1 MVVGDHFLMTD
12 EEAREQRR
20 NALFSHAEAQE
31 QRNRLVLELKT
42 IGKRARRL
50 AELIESVEIAPKN
63 PLQSESALL
72 MLDQG
77 AYAGMDHATVR
88 ALSNSIAASRREIA
102 ETAEAKRILGY
113 TD

>member
-20 NALFSHAEAQE
+20 NALFSHAEAQD
-31 QRNRLVLELKT
+31 QRNRLVLELKA
-42 IGKRARRL
+42 IGRRARKL
-50 AELIESVEIAPKN
+50 ADLIEAIEVTPKN
-63 PLQSESALL
+63 PLQSEAAVL
-72 MLDQG
+72 MLNAD
-77 AYAGMDHATVR
+77 AYAGIDHATVR
-88 ALSNSIAASRREIA
+88 AVANSIAASRREVI